1 LLGYGLNGGNAMIT
15 GLPPPPLV
23 SVTGG
28 LFTNVGSTLLYS
40 NDATSVTITPS
51 GGVGVTIPA
60 ATSSLAGMLDAA
72 RAAAIDGLP
81 PVALSGSYNDL
92 TNLPDRTAFIPLL
105 IDGSGAA
112 IVAPITRFIYAPFN
126 GTITGWVVMADR
138 SGSISIDVWKEP
150 YSLFPPTV
158 ANSIT
163 GGNPMALSSQNVN
176 SAIPIPASW
185 TTQINAGDVIGFNV
199 SSAATVQ
206 TITAQLILTH

>member
-1 LLGYGLNGGNAMIT
+1 MIT
-15 GLPPPPLV
+15 GLPPETITNL
-23 SVTGG
+23 TG
-28 LFTNVGSTLLYS
+28 LTLGIGVNLNYTQ
-40 NDATSVTITPS
+40 DAASVTITPD
-51 GGVGVTIPA
+51 GGNGVTIPA
-60 ATSSLAGMLDAA
+60 ATSSLAGVLDAA

-81 PVALSGSYNDL
+81 GSYNDL
-92 TNLPDRTAFIPLL
+92 TDLPDRTAFIPLL
-105 IDGSGAA
+105 IDGGGAA
-112 IVAPITRFIYAPFN
+112 IVAPVTRFIYAPFA

-150 YSLFPPTV
+150 YGGFPPTV

-163 GGNPMALSSQNVN
+163 GGNPMTLSSQTVN
-176 SAIPIPASW
+176 ASIPAPASW